1 VEMRKGEQWRC
12 QNRICQAEILVLAS
26 SELPEG
32 TNPRCSCGQIMR
44 KPYAR
49 PVISTGPVTRELE
62 QQSRL
67 PANSPLGLLQTR
79 RTHQN

>member
-1 VEMRKGEQWRC
+1 MEIRKGERWRC

-44 KPYAR
+44 KPYTR
-49 PVISTGPVTRELE
+49 PEISTGPVAPGLE

-67 PANSPLGLLQTR
+67 PASLPLGLLQAR